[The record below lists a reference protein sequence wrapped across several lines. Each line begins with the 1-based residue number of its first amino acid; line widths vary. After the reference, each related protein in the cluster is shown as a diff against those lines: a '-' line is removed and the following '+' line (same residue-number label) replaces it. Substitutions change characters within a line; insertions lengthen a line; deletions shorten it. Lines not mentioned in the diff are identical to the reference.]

1 MHTHWI
7 DLQVIS
13 PEKWNFASH
22 PRLHAYKKKF
32 NRDEK
37 NLVNV
42 MLAANH

>member
-13 PEKWNFASH
+13 PEKRH
-22 PRLHAYKKKF
+22 PRVYAYKKKF
-32 NRDEK
+32 SRDEK

-42 MLAANH
+42 MLAVNH